1 MGRTDC
7 RTRPS
12 KIILSTNLLERFD
25 GRVRTGNVTSLI
37 PLDDFF
43 INRFQIILPSVFL
56 LLYIRHLSLT
66 SLLDKFKF
74 DLEDLIINLS
84 IAFRIRSRNLVLDS
98 IKPILMIIIIFWLI
112 FFFWGGVLW
121 IRWNQFQNQSQNQT
135 LVIEIDISCIDL
147 ESISGWM
154 RKGGL
159 KKDWRGVEE
168 EL

>member
-135 LVIEIDISCIDL
+135 LVIEIDISGIDL

-154 RKGGL
+154 RKGDL

>member
-154 RKGGL
+154 RKGDL

>member
-135 LVIEIDISCIDL
+135 LVIEIDISGIDL